1 MQNSR
6 TNVNY
11 LEQVMK
17 LGLDRAAR
25 AFSKFMGTPAKNG
38 MTPGA
43 YSVDHLAEFVPT
55 KSSEQFFVLI
65 TQVIGD
71 FTGKSYLI
79 FSEAESR
86 LLMEQIRPSTLDAN
100 YREAV
105 MLEADN
111 IISASF
117 IAELAESLGAEVYG
131 DIPMLKKMSTEE
143 LSDFIHS
150 DWEIADPAKLVFA
163 QTRFDVE
170 AIPGLKPF
178 FIWKISA
185 RILEK
190 VPKSKLAS

>member
-117 IAELAESLGAEVYG
+117 IAELAESLGAE
-131 DIPMLKKMSTEE
+131 E

-170 AIPGLKPF
+170 AIPGLKPI